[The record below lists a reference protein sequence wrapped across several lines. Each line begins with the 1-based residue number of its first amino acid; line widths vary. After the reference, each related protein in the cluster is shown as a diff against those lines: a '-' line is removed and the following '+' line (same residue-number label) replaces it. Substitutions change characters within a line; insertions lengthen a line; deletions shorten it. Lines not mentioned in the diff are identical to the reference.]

1 MMLSRAM
8 TEKSGLRYSAT
19 DDLKY
24 KFDYSQKNSG
34 ELYSTQETDNI
45 TARDLLANALKSAGK
60 NDIERKRL
68 EVSKHLQSILRK
80 GEEMGQKLN
89 DLHIN
94 FT

>member
-1 MMLSRAM
+1 M
-8 TEKSGLRYSAT
+8 
-19 DDLKY
+19 KY

-34 ELYSTQETDNI
+34 ELYSAQETDNI
-45 TARDLLANALKSAGK
+45 TACDLLANALESAVR

-68 EVSKHLQSILRK
+68 EVSKPLQSILRK